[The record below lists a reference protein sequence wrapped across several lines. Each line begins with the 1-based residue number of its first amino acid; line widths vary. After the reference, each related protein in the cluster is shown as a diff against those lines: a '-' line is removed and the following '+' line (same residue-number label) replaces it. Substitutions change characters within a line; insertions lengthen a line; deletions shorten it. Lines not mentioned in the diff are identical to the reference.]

1 MIENTAR
8 KATLNELVDQFRQL
22 LFSIEDNEGVVEDE
36 WVDQMNGLEEGIEY
50 KIDRCLLM
58 VEEFHAQADVYKR
71 RAKALGDHAK
81 TVKKRGDWLKEY
93 VKRSMEILEI
103 QKMNTENFSSVRLQK
118 SNPSVQVVDEDKLCD
133 LYEKSDYVVKTLRP
147 AKTEIL
153 AALKRGERIVG
164 AELVTD
170 NTHLRYK

>member
-1 MIENTAR
+1 MNNTAR
-8 KATLNELVDQFRQL
+8 KANLNELVDQFRQL

-58 VEEFHAQADVYKR
+58 VEEFNGQADVYKR

-81 TVKKRGDWLKEY
+81 TVKKRADWLKQY

-103 QKMNTENFSSVRLQK
+103 KKMSTDNFSTVRIQN
-118 SNPSVQVVDEDKLCD
+118 SPPSVLVFDEDKLCK
-133 LYEKSDYVVKTLRP
+133 LYEKSDYVVKTLKP
-147 AKTEIL
+147 AKSEISS
-153 AALKRGERIVG
+153 ALKRGERIVG
-164 AELVTD
+164 AKLVTD
-170 NTHLRYK
+170 NTNLQYK